1 MVFCY
6 RGWGTKIEE
15 NIVLKGKYW
24 HSWGTSIKNKGS
36 LGSSFKKTSFETAT
50 YSTNCSVKLHHFW
63 AVSKARDKLV
73 MEGSA
78 GKKKKRTH
86 MLHLD
91 NKWRV
96 GGQVCACVLE
106 ARKKGQESK

>member
-78 GKKKKRTH
+78 GKKKKKNAHASLR
-86 MLHLD
+86 
-91 NKWRV
+91 
-96 GGQVCACVLE
+96 Q
-106 ARKKGQESK
+106 